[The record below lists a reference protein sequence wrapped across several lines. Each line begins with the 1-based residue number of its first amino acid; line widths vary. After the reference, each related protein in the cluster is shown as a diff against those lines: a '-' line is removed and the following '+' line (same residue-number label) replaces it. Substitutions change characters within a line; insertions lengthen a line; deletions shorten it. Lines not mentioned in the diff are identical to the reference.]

1 MLRCLL
7 ATTVSLAL
15 VSAAAAADSSD
26 AKLKTGKPDLKS
38 AGPLAIGPKGVLFV
52 GDTVGAAVFAIKL
65 ESGTTR
71 PSAIN
76 VEGINKK
83 LAAALGTSEGQ
94 VLINDLAAGPNAV
107 YLSVSRG
114 RGPSA
119 TPVIVSVGGDG
130 KITLL
135 SLEKVQYAKAELPNA
150 PPNKVTGKGRRRSN
164 ARLSSITDLH
174 YADGKVIVAGLSNE
188 EFASKL
194 RVIPYP
200 FRTSAKGASV
210 EIYHGAHGKFETRS
224 PIRTF
229 VPYKVGGKSHVLAAY
244 TCTPLVKF
252 PVADLESKEKI
263 KGTTIAELGNQNVPL
278 DVIVYSKGGKDY
290 LLMAN
295 NRRGVMK
302 ISTDNIDKIKGI
314 TERVERGGKAGLP
327 YETISSLQGVVQL
340 DKLNEKQAVI
350 LVRGE
355 GGRLDLKTID
365 LP

>member
-1 MLRCLL
+1 MLAAAVSVAL
-7 ATTVSLAL
+7 A
-15 VSAAAAADSSD
+15 SAAFSAPAN
-26 AKLKTGKPDLKS
+26 LKTGKPDLKS
-38 AGPLAIGPKGVLFV
+38 AGPLAIGPNGVLFV
-52 GDTVGAAVFAIKL
+52 GDTVGAAVFAIKV
-65 ESGTTR
+65 EHRSAR
-71 PSAIN
+71 PGPIN

-83 LAAALGTSEGQ
+83 IAAALGASSGQ
-94 VLINDLAAGPNAV
+94 ILINDLAATPSRLF
-107 YLSVSRG
+107 LSVSRG

-119 TPVIVSVGGDG
+119 TPVIVSVDTSG
-130 KITLL
+130 KVSVV
-135 SLEKVQYAKAELPNA
+135 SLEKVEYAKAELPNA
-150 PPNKVTGKGRRRSN
+150 PANKVTGKGRRRSN
-164 ARLSSITDLH
+164 LRLSSITDLH

-188 EFASKL
+188 EFASNL

-200 FRTSAKGASV
+200 FQTTAKGTSV
-210 EIYHGAHGKFETRS
+210 EIFHGAHGRFETRS

-278 DVIVYSKGGKDY
+278 DIIVYSKGGKDY

-314 TERVERGGKAGLP
+314 TERVDRGGKAGLP

-350 LVRGE
+350 LVQSE
-355 GGRLDLKTID
+355 GGRQDLKTID